1 MIDTW
6 SKSPS
11 FDGRA
16 GDLSVDLL
24 LKGALD
30 LQESLLMLEKLQR
43 SSELLTQSR
52 RRFQG
57 CSFREEGPPAGGAGG
72 AAVLTGSGRF
82 GSSRNGVEE
91 LRNVIRDNLY
101 RQNLLSGRSTKPPPP
116 PSSPEK
122 PRAPNLIARL
132 MGLEEAPPS
141 AAAEKPDRSRKGLQ
155 DIIESMKVKGLLG
168 AARNEETLLQSP
180 ALPYLRRIPGDEEEE
195 PPIVIIKP
203 MHLRKYSGEVEVGD
217 PPEKIKSV
225 ASPPVKKT
233 KEETRARRKLE
244 EHQMKNRST
253 RSQIKTT
260 NPPPARKPER
270 RPSAPARNQVSVQ
283 RSSSSTKTTMRKSVE
298 STRER
303 RATKAK
309 PRRRPG
315 MSSPSSS
322 PSNLSSYGEGAPC
335 TITLTEGRPRE
346 AMAKLNSHRGENSPA
361 IARELFFNLDPGK
374 KTTAAGVS
382 KLLSDCAR
390 ELMAS
395 KLRRPSPS
403 LLPTPPEMAAAAT
416 SANLLAGEISREIE
430 GLRSCG
436 GGRGGEEESFC
447 RRLER
452 DLRCS
457 KSGAWHPGWE
467 EVPPAEEARGS
478 FVSWKV
484 ISSICSL
491 RRSLQFDFWLPRSS
505 QQHLHVHCA
514 VSFFPSRRVNGEKLN
529 GLESGPPSR
538 EFRDFRESERERQR
552 CSIPPPGG
560 VNSSGF

>member
-203 MHLRKYSGEVEVGD
+203 MHLAAAAAMEERKYSGEVEVGD

-253 RSQIKTT
+253 RYQIKTT

-309 PRRRPG
+309 PEDKEMVVCHGRGGAPA

-322 PSNLSSYGEGAPC
+322 PSNLSSHGEGAPC

-346 AMAKLNSHRGENSPA
+346 ATAKLNSHRGENSPA

-374 KTTAAGVS
+374 KTTAAGDS

-430 GLRSCG
+430 GVRSCG

-457 KSGAWHPGWE
+457 KRGAWHPGWE
-467 EVPPAEEARGS
+467 EVPPAEEARGI
-478 FVSWKV
+478 VR
-484 ISSICSL
+484 L
-491 RRSLQFDFWLPRSS
+491 
-505 QQHLHVHCA
+505 
-514 VSFFPSRRVNGEKLN
+514 
-529 GLESGPPSR
+529 LESHLLNLLVA
-538 EFRDFRESERERQR
+538 EVFA
-552 CSIPPPGG
+552 
-560 VNSSGF
+560 V